1 MANSIDAMKP
11 ELWNKYGLAL
21 FWEKMVMLHRV
32 SRQFKNE
39 LASEGDTVNYH
50 KSAKRTVK
58 RKGTSDIQRGDI
70 DIENIPIVLN
80 QHLYDS
86 FELSDRDMSI
96 SFDNLVTETLEPSI
110 NAIAY
115 GFEKILAYTAISG
128 FLANSIGRLGGL
140 TNANCKGYGL
150 QLNQFHNDN
159 YAPHPRTTGLSSDA
173 ETIFL
178 DADIFISA
186 ERVGDGGLAL
196 REALLGR
203 KLGQDFMR
211 GAAFPSVPASSI
223 TLAESG
229 TVDLT
234 AGYAVGSTVIACD
247 AINDPA
253 DGSYI
258 TFAESPW
265 PYRIASA
272 TTTAITLATG
282 LKEAITD
289 GSAFSI
295 VESGAIDL
303 TAGYAAGWEE
313 SMVIKG
319 VTTAP
324 VVGQLCAIGVSV
336 YMVMEATT
344 TSILL
349 DRPLDLILADDAVMN
364 FGPAGSYNPSFI
376 ADAMAVVSRPLAKPL
391 AKNIDSVVGVHDGV
405 SMRTTIGYDMDAQ
418 KNVVTI
424 DLLMGTKVTDSDLG
438 TVLLG

>member
-11 ELWNKYGLAL
+11 ELWNKFGLAL

-70 DIENIPIVLN
+70 DVENIPIVLN

-96 SFDNLVTETLEPSI
+96 SFDTLVEETLEPSI
-110 NAIAY
+110 KGIAF
-115 GFEKILAYTAISG
+115 GFEKVLAYTAISG
-128 FLANSIGRLGGL
+128 FLSNAIGRLGGL

-159 YAPHPRTTGLSSDA
+159 NAPHPRTTGLSSDA

-203 KLGQDFMR
+203 KLGQDFIR
-211 GAAFPSVPASSI
+211 GSAFPSIPASSVTVVNGI
-223 TLAESG
+223 
-229 TVDLT
+229 VDLT
-234 AGYAVGSTVIACD
+234 AGYAAGSTVIACD
-247 AINDPA
+247 AITDPA

-258 TFAESPW
+258 TFAESPY

-282 LKEAITD
+282 LKDAITD

-295 VESGAIDL
+295 VESGAINL
-303 TAGYAAGWEE
+303 SAGYVSSWEE
-313 SMVIKG
+313 PMVING
-319 VTTAP
+319 VTLAP
-324 VVGQLCAIGVSV
+324 AVGQLCAIGSAV

-344 TSILL
+344 TSILF
-349 DRPLDLILADDAVMN
+349 DRPLDALVANGAILN
-364 FGPAGSYNPSFI
+364 FGPAGSYNPSFV
-376 ADAMAVVSRPLAKPL
+376 ADAIAVVSRPLALPL
-391 AKNIDSVVGVHDGV
+391 AKNIDSAVGAHDGI

-418 KNVVTI
+418 ANIVTI
-424 DLLMGTKVTDSDLG
+424 DLLMGCALTDSDLG